1 MRYQS
6 IIDIIVDMAKFFT
19 KKVALIALAAVV
31 AVSGVIWAIVANLD
45 AKFKS
50 RINTV
55 PSAVYVSGNGTAS
68 VMVDDYLYF
77 VGDSVT
83 TSEIKYGDNE
93 YYANGKM
100 QDAGIFRVKIED
112 SKPVLDYEY
121 DNKIVNDQG
130 EKVELQPD
138 DEGYNTNVVGINDWD
153 NVGKK
158 NNGIEAVVPKIAGH
172 DQSAMWVFGET
183 LIYTSPH
190 NRYDNRGK
198 LLSNYLDFFRVD
210 LDGKNHSLIY
220 TTSSADLTR
229 DNFTVWADAID
240 NVYLLVHETEDSEI
254 VKVNV
259 ADNTVS
265 TIAEKVTDVVLPM
278 ATQYCLDNT
287 NETLDKVY
295 GGVMS
300 YVYFSK
306 SRTDVNEH
314 DSNIGNLLYRCA
326 VKIGEPELIASEG
339 SAEKGTTFKPMAVT
353 PLQNGNAQF
362 VYSVVVKN
370 SNSTVL
376 KPQTLCIITND
387 SMNNYVYVE
396 PEDTWGL
403 ADDAT
408 VKIYANG
415 YCLVN
420 DNLHH
425 YDVDGANM
433 IFDNKVL
440 SSGVEKVLAVMGN
453 AIYVQSGI
461 TVTKV
466 QPGQTN
472 NSVSIVPASESTEEN
487 EDVEAGAEGTDEGTE
502 EEPTSTIT
510 LPVAILYQP
519 HGSTGEPMIL
529 AQDADHIRL
538 YTSNGKFSY
547 LRLKGK

>member
-1 MRYQS
+1 
-6 IIDIIVDMAKFFT
+6 MAKFFT

-55 PSAVYVSGNGTAS
+55 PSAIYVSGNGTAS

-93 YYANGKM
+93 YYAKGKM

-240 NVYLLVHETEDSEI
+240 NVYILVHETEDSEI

-259 ADNTVS
+259 ADNTIS

-278 ATQYCLDNT
+278 ATQYCRDNT

-300 YVYFSK
+300 YVYFTK
-306 SRTDVNEH
+306 NRTDVNEY
-314 DSNIGNLLYRCA
+314 DSNVGNLLYRCA
-326 VKIGEPELIASEG
+326 IENGEPELIACDGSEQEG
-339 SAEKGTTFKPMAVT
+339 ITFTPKAVT

-362 VYSVVVKN
+362 VYSI
-370 SNSTVL
+370 VL
-376 KPQTLCIITND
+376 KDLNDTKLDQQKLCVITND
-387 SMNNYVYVE
+387 NFNNYVYAE
-396 PEDTWGL
+396 PEDIYTWGL

-415 YCLVN
+415 FCTVN
-420 DNLHH
+420 DNLYH
-425 YDVDGANM
+425 YDIDGANM

-453 AIYVQSGI
+453 AIYVQSGT

-472 NSVSIVPASESTEEN
+472 NSVSIVPASESTEET
-487 EDVEAGAEGTDEGTE
+487 EDAEAGAEGTDEGTE

-519 HGSTGEPMIL
+519 HGSTGEPMIF

-547 LRLKGK
+547 LRLKGE

>member
-1 MRYQS
+1 
-6 IIDIIVDMAKFFT
+6 MAKFFT

-55 PSAVYVSGNGTAS
+55 PSAIYVSGNGTAS

-314 DSNIGNLLYRCA
+314 DSNIIGNLLYRCA
-326 VKIGEPELIASEG
+326 VKNGEPELIASDGSKQEG
-339 SAEKGTTFKPMAVT
+339 ITFTPKAVT

-362 VYSVVVKN
+362 VYSI
-370 SNSTVL
+370 VL
-376 KPQTLCIITND
+376 KDLNDTKLDQQKLCVITND
-387 SMNNYVYVE
+387 NFNNYVYAE
-396 PEDTWGL
+396 PEDIYTWGL

-415 YCLVN
+415 FCTVN
-420 DNLHH
+420 DNLYH

-453 AIYVQSGI
+453 AIYVQSGT

-472 NSVSIVPASESTEEN
+472 NSVSIVPAPESTEET
-487 EDVEAGAEGTDEGTE
+487 EDAEAGAEGTDEGSE